1 MSGLAIQMMGRM
13 AVTDIQFTDVPDN
26 LHADFLNAISVQAKA
41 ALPDASAAISANA
54 GSGKTKVLIDR
65 VARLL
70 LQREDGRP
78 GAAPDSILCI
88 TYTKAAASE
97 MLSRLFKTLGAWS
110 VMEDDELRGRL
121 AELEGR
127 PAQSYS
133 DDNLRIARA
142 LFAQALETPGGLRI
156 ETIHAFCS
164 RVLRRFPLEAGVLP
178 GFREIEEDEAD
189 DLWAGAANAA
199 ILKAAEETPDLL
211 DILAIEGGHEGAFA
225 GLKKLRYASERILS
239 FAEDHNNDL
248 DEIEAA
254 TRLALNAPELSPE
267 ELIANAM
274 GDALPRAELV
284 AAVQVISESDKAT
297 DKRTFERVVAAL
309 EASNPLEAWEHYRTA
324 FFTAKGPYKSLLTK
338 ALLGDPL
345 VTALFATGDEPGR
358 EVTRVLELDEVL
370 AVANTYQRTRALLRV
385 GLPAL
390 RDFKRAKTRR
400 AALDFEDL
408 IVKTKD
414 LLTTPGM
421 SEWVLFKLDGGLS
434 HVLLDEA
441 QDTSPMQWE
450 LIKALTEEFRAG
462 DGRERA
468 QDPRTL
474 FIVGDE
480 KQSIY
485 SFQGADPSL
494 MRINANEFAQQ
505 GELIQ
510 ETMGMSFRSSPE
522 VLNFVDEVWNG
533 SPEIVLPGSDVPPHG
548 ADTVVHTARRAGQPG
563 SVELWPVDAKLEEDE
578 ADAWD
583 RPVNALRYSSPK
595 ARLANKI
602 ALNVKEMIARGD
614 SVWREQ
620 ADRSWARSAMRAEDV
635 LILVRSRTGGFFDAM
650 IGALKAQN
658 VPVAGADRLTLN
670 EHIGVQDCLN
680 LMRFVLLQDSDL
692 VLAEILRGPFCGLVD
707 DDAYLY
713 PLAGERG
720 RGVSLW
726 QRVQESDIAEVQPVA
741 AFLNELLEHR
751 HLPAYEFLSR
761 VLDCPCVVGRTG
773 WAAINER
780 LGHPAKDPIE
790 ALLARA
796 LSHDADKPAS
806 LQLFVSA
813 MDVDDVA
820 IKRDLAAPEGEVRI
834 MTVHGAKGLQAP
846 VVILPDTTAPPKG
859 TSDTLF
865 TVDDVPV
872 WTPRKADDV
881 PQTAAVRE
889 LNNGRAEEEHRR
901 LLYVALT
908 RAQDRVIIAGS
919 WHGRSGVGGRSWYEL
934 CRGAMERLEPASFDE
949 SDDGEP
955 KIVVHGTLP
964 PVLSE
969 DAEQN
974 VVPTVLPDWVSRPP
988 PVLDK
993 GRYFAAPSRMLGHNA
1008 PILAPFGPRREARLK
1023 RGRLIHALLEYLPE
1037 LPETARER
1045 AGDAWLL
1052 RQGITEAPDRVE
1064 MLEAAMRVLTAPEIA
1079 HVFGPGSRAEAAI
1092 IGTSP
1097 HLPPSAVVN
1106 GRVDRLMVTE
1116 TQVLI
1121 IDFKSD
1127 QPAAERV
1134 EDVADAYMAQMAA
1147 YWAVLSEAWPNKEV
1161 TAALCW
1167 TDSAKLM
1174 VLPQDNLLE
1183 VLNSAVSGV

>member
-1 MSGLAIQMMGRM
+1 M
-13 AVTDIQFTDVPDN
+13 AVTDMQFTDIPDN
-26 LHADFLNAISVQAKA
+26 AHVDFLKAIGVQAKA
-41 ALPDASAAISANA
+41 ALPDTSAAISANA

-110 VMEDDELRGRL
+110 VMEDADLRSRL
-121 AELEGR
+121 AALEGR
-127 PAQSYS
+127 QEGSYT

-189 DLWAGAANAA
+189 ALWNEAANDA
-199 ILKAAEETPDLL
+199 ILKAAEETPELL

-225 GLKKLRYASERILS
+225 GLKKLRYASDRILAFVQS
-239 FAEDHNNDL
+239 HNDDL
-248 DEIEAA
+248 EEIEAA
-254 TRLALNAPELSPE
+254 IRFALNAPDSSPE
-267 ELIANAM
+267 ALIAEAM
-274 GDALPRAELV
+274 GEALPRAELV
-284 AAVQVISESDKAT
+284 TALQVLSSSKASSDKKT
-297 DKRTFERVVAAL
+297 RELVDAAL
-309 EASNPLEAWEHYRTA
+309 LEVDPLKAWEQYSAA
-324 FFTAKGPYKSLLTK
+324 FFTDNRKLKAMVTKSSLNDSNV
-338 ALLGDPL
+338 AAMFD
-345 VTALFATGDEPGR
+345 TGVRRAPAPDEQPCL
-358 EVTRVLELDEVL
+358 EVARVLEVETSL
-370 AVANTYQRTRALLRV
+370 ALASTYQRTRALLRV
-385 GLPAL
+385 GVPAL
-390 RDFKRAKTRR
+390 RAFKRAKARR

-408 IVKTKD
+408 IVRTRD

-421 SEWVLFKLDGGLS
+421 SEWVLYKLDGGLS

-450 LIKALTEEFRAG
+450 LIKSLTEEFRAG
-462 DGRERA
+462 QGRERA

-533 SPEIVLPGSDVPPHG
+533 SPDIDLQGADVPPHV
-548 ADTVVHTARRAGQPG
+548 ADTVVHTARRAGQSG
-563 SVELWPVDAKLEEDE
+563 AVELWPIEAKKEEDP

-595 ARLANKI
+595 ALLAKKI
-602 ALNVKEMIARGD
+602 ALEVKEMIARGD

-620 ADRSWARSAMRAEDV
+620 DDRSWARSPMRPEDV

-670 EHIGVQDCLN
+670 KHIGVQDCLN
-680 LMRFVLLQDSDL
+680 LMRFVLLPDSDL
-692 VLAEILRGPFCGLVD
+692 VLAEILRGPFCGLID
-707 DDAYLY
+707 DDTYLY
-713 PLAGERG
+713 PLAAERG

-726 QRVQESDIAEVQPVA
+726 QRVQESDISDVKPVA
-741 AFLNELLEHR
+741 AFLSELLNHR

-761 VLDCPCVVGRTG
+761 VLDCPCVAGRTG
-773 WAAINER
+773 WTAINER

-796 LSHDADKPAS
+796 LSHDADRPAS
-806 LQLFVSA
+806 LQIFVAA

-859 TSDTLF
+859 ASDTLF

-881 PQTAAVRE
+881 PHTAALRD
-889 LNNGRAEEEHRR
+889 LSNGKAEEEHRR

-908 RAQDRVIIAGS
+908 RAQDRLIIAGS

-934 CRGAMERLEPASFDE
+934 CRNAMARLHPESFE
-949 SDDGEP
+949 EDDDDP

-964 PVLSE
+964 PAMPKPPQMGHDE
-969 DAEQN
+969 AQM
-974 VVPTVLPDWVSRPP
+974 PDWISRHPSTTQQ
-988 PVLDK
+988 
-993 GRYFAAPSRMLGHNA
+993 GQYFAAPSRMLGHNA
-1008 PILAPFGPRREARLK
+1008 PILAPFGPRREERLK

-1037 LPETARER
+1037 LPQTARKR
-1045 AGDAWLL
+1045 AGEDWLL
-1052 RQGITEAPDRVE
+1052 RQGIEDAADRE
-1064 MLEAAMRVLTAPEIA
+1064 DMLGAAMRVLTAPEIA

-1092 IGTSP
+1092 IGRSP
-1097 HLPPSAVVN
+1097 HLPPSAIVN
-1106 GRVDRLMVTE
+1106 GRVDRLKVTDD
-1116 TQVLI
+1116 QVLI

-1127 QPAAERV
+1127 QPAAEHID
-1134 EDVADAYMAQMAA
+1134 DVADAYMAQMAA
-1147 YWAVLSEAWPNKEV
+1147 YWAVLSEAWPNKEII
-1161 TAALCW
+1161 AALCW

-1174 VLPQDNLLE
+1174 VLPQDKLLE
-1183 VLNSAVSGV
+1183 VLNSAKSGV